1 MVSRDSRGE
10 VDENIRWKSQIITQA
25 NSVGAIS
32 VLVDKLTSQV
42 EAGRGWSIASPAETV
57 TWYRRT
63 AESKAW
69 T

>member
-1 MVSRDSRGE
+1 MVISRDSLGE

-42 EAGRGWSIASPAETV
+42 EAGT
-57 TWYRRT
+57 
-63 AESKAW
+63 
-69 T
+69 